1 MLDSILLSF
10 LDAFFSLPVWIYI
23 IMMGLWFIII
33 RYIVIRVK
41 AHVVI
46 SFIFLLISVIGIPIT
61 LSVLNNNRWGYG
73 YLHESRIPYFGVSEQ
88 YVAVNDLHVTHG
100 KGKTSY
106 HHRLYL
112 VDAQNGGVLF
122 KKPVNS
128 KSGIKGLSL
137 VNDQLLVKSGN
148 KSKYFSLKGTSR
160 KAFRKSQLKDLPELK
175 SGIYKYGYN
184 ANSNQ
189 VWAINK
195 QGEKF
200 FYNGTT
206 MKREKERITGASTG
220 NTFVKITGQTKTYF
234 STTKKR
240 RRYKHHPYYC
250 PVGLKGKIRRQ
261 LILENGEQVEKFFVY
276 GNIAMYFPKAKVA
289 LIKSYATTDKK
300 QFVLT
305 AVNLQGE
312 VLWQKTPLKL
322 GVTDFFSRSNPRI
335 PYVTPAMYDGD
346 FVILIGGYLMRMN
359 PETGTIRWQTRL

>member
-1 MLDSILLSF
+1 MLNSILLSF

-33 RYIVIRVK
+33 RYIIIRVK
-41 AHVVI
+41 AHAII
-46 SFIFLLISVIGIPIT
+46 SFILILISLIGIPIT

-73 YLHESRIPYFGVSEQ
+73 YLHENRLPYFGVSEQ
-88 YVAVNDLHVTHG
+88 YVAVNDLHVNYG

-112 VDAQNGGVLF
+112 VDAQSGEVLF
-122 KKPVNS
+122 KKPL
-128 KSGIKGLSL
+128 SGKNGAKGLSL
-137 VNDQLLVKSGN
+137 SNGQLLVKSGN
-148 KSKYFSLKGTSR
+148 KSQYFSLKGASR
-160 KAFRKSQLKDLPELK
+160 KAFSKSQLKDLPELK

-206 MKREKERITGASTG
+206 MKREKERVTAASTG
-220 NTFVKITGQTKTYF
+220 NTFVEIPGQSKMYF

-240 RRYKHHPYYC
+240 RYYRHHPYYC
-250 PVGLKGKIRRQ
+250 PVKLKGKIRRQ
-261 LILENGEQVEKFFVY
+261 LILENEQPVEKFFVY
-276 GNIAMYFPKAKVA
+276 GKICMYFSKAKVA

-322 GVTDFFSRSNPRI
+322 GVKDFFSKSKPRI
-335 PYVTPAMYDGD
+335 PYITPAMYNGD
-346 FVILIGGYLMRMN
+346 FVILIGGYLHRID
-359 PETGTIRWQTRL
+359 PETGRMRWQTRL